1 MTGQLQKSPVS
12 FLKSIDKSIPD
23 GYNTQACLRECWN
36 GRQARL
42 RCVWLCRVG
51 SSPISR
57 TITDTVI
64 DTIVSVTV
72 SVFLLDHSAILQERR
87 TVFQHLTKRGDEML
101 L

>member
-1 MTGQLQKSPVS
+1 MVRH
-12 FLKSIDKSIPD
+12 
-23 GYNTQACLRECWN
+23 LRECWN

-42 RCVWLCRVG
+42 RCVWLRRVG

-72 SVFLLDHSAILQERR
+72 SAFLCPFCGNLGE
-87 TVFQHLTKRGDEML
+87 F
-101 L
+101 